1 MNVKNYYFFSI
12 GWGLKIQILTAI
24 TIIFV
29 NYVYAQNN
37 KNAAVAQKS
46 EFIAKVGNIENRN
59 VQKGEFKLQ
68 EGVIAFSKINVSH
81 WEPIVVNSFLLIIL
95 RDTSVVFQYKNNGNK
110 FENAIR
116 SAFHNLQ
123 GNDSILI
130 FSIRARLAN
139 GEIVFLNPLEFNIE

>member
-1 MNVKNYYFFSI
+1 M
-12 GWGLKIQILTAI
+12 
-24 TIIFV
+24 
-29 NYVYAQNN
+29 
-37 KNAAVAQKS
+37 
-46 EFIAKVGNIENRN
+46 
-59 VQKGEFKLQ
+59 Q

-139 GEIVFLNPLEFNIE
+139 GEIVFLSPLCICKIYITVQDGIYTHNIAMCFTTLKAIAY